1 MGVGVQHEAGTHTS
15 VVKSNFPKPAIVED
29 MVDGR
34 LVTWKR
40 MVAYTGSFRIHVVP
54 PA

>member
-15 VVKSNFPKPAIVED
+15 VVESNFPKPAIVED
-29 MVDGR
+29 MVNSC

-40 MVAYTGSFRIHVVP
+40 MVTCTGSFRIHVIP